1 MNTRVHVHSDTLGQ
15 HVRRLLLLTQLV
27 FFTSLIVCWVVAGG
41 ARASAN
47 GISYYGVYLPTLPI
61 ITVGYLAAS
70 VGLWRTATY
79 FTYLEQAQF
88 VVFGLRYIALGLI
101 GLLLVPY
108 NINGYWS
115 AGHTILG
122 VTGAVMQVAMTIVL
136 LRPLHSWRGW
146 IAFVTQISGGLVA
159 FAALPDWK
167 FGYLLQGETIFQ
179 IGFGWC
185 LLELTFQVKRLPYL
199 PHLMKHTPRS

>member
-1 MNTRVHVHSDTLGQ
+1 MSTKVHLHSDTLGQ
-15 HVRRLLLLTQLV
+15 HVRRLVLVTQLA
-27 FFTSLIVCWVVAGG
+27 FFTSLIVCWMVAGG
-41 ARASAN
+41 DRASTN

-61 ITVGYLAAS
+61 IALGYLSAS

-79 FTYLEQAQF
+79 FKYLDQAKV
-88 VVFGLRYIALGLI
+88 VVFGLRFIAIGLI
-101 GLLLVPY
+101 GLLLTPY
-108 NINGYWS
+108 TVNGYFNF
-115 AGHTILG
+115 GHTLLG
-122 VTGAVMQVAMTIVL
+122 VTGALTQVTMAIVL

-146 IAFVTQISGGLVA
+146 LAFAVQIGGGLVA

-185 LLELTFQVKRLPYL
+185 LIELTFQVKRLPYL
-199 PHLMKHTPRS
+199 PKRLKR